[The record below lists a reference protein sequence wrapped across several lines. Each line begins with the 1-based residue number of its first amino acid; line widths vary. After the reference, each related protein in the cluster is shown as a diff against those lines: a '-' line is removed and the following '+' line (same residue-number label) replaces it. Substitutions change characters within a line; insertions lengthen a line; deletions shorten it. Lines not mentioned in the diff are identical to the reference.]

1 MADGVQFE
9 LMRPPQIVEARR
21 RCPVAYLPLGP
32 LEWHGPHLPMGTDA
46 IHAHRVAVEVAG
58 RVGGVVFPPYF
69 LGTDTVRPV
78 DGPQSVRALGFEGHE
93 RIIGMDFPDNLVHSV
108 YIEEGTLAVIVREL
122 IRLIKQDPYRLVIM
136 VNGHGAPNHQRALR
150 RLAAEESSP
159 QTRVVFETTWGAPVP
174 ADLDPGH
181 AERGETAFIMA
192 AIPSSVDLSA
202 LPPLDAPLRYRDF
215 GIVNGAAFEG
225 HPTTDFTVPRGS
237 DPRYA
242 TSEEGTAA
250 LARAVERL
258 ARQVTQYLADIPASS
273 AI

>member
-1 MADGVQFE
+1 MADLVQFE

-46 IHAHRVAVEVAG
+46 IHAHRVAVEVAR

-78 DGPQSVRALGFEGHE
+78 DGSQGVRALGFEGHE
-93 RIIGMDFPDNLVHSV
+93 RIVGMDFPDNPVHSV

-122 IRLIKQDPYRLVIM
+122 IRLIKQDPYRLVIL

-159 QTRVVFETTWGAPVP
+159 QGRVVFEATWGAPIP
-174 ADLDPGH
+174 AELDPGH
-181 AERGETAFIMA
+181 AERGETAFVMSA
-192 AIPSSVDLSA
+192 LPDSVDLKA
-202 LPPLDAPLRYRDF
+202 LPPLETPLRYRDF
-215 GIVNGAAFEG
+215 GIVNGAAFDG
-225 HPTTDFTVPRGS
+225 HPTADFTVPKGS

-242 TSEEGTAA
+242 TSEEGAA
-250 LARAVERL
+250 MLTRAVERL
-258 ARQVTQYLADIPASS
+258 AMQVKRYLAEA
-273 AI
+273 